1 MVVEHG
7 VVRRGTK
14 ATWPRTASCSV
25 SRAGTRRSP
34 RPGFGVGVGVH
45 WLDNEAEQGAVV
57 VVGVGWGLGCCLTRH
72 ADGGGVFHGEQ
83 QDGEVELSITE
94 WTRTLLRDGCARVDG
109 AHDVAA
115 ALMQRCGAVRRRGR
129 RRGAGSTVWPCW
141 PPARN
146 TARRQARRRSSPAE
160 GEQEARKGKEAAGA
174 GKHGSGAMATAFIG
188 DAARV
193 RRRSGDP
200 RRPCPQRNTRRQSRG
215 RRYGRRRLGDGELR
229 KGNDAFFCYR

>member
-1 MVVEHG
+1 L
-7 VVRRGTK
+7 
-14 ATWPRTASCSV
+14 
-25 SRAGTRRSP
+25 RRSVMRP
-34 RPGFGVGVGVH
+34 RSRR
-45 WLDNEAEQGAVV
+45 DEAPWRQLPTGRSTDSVA
-57 VVGVGWGLGCCLTRH
+57 LTK
-72 ADGGGVFHGEQ
+72 
-83 QDGEVELSITE
+83 DGEVELSITE

-109 AHDVAA
+109 AHDVTA

-129 RRGAGSTVWPCW
+129 RRGAGSMVWPCW